1 MTEDTTQPD
10 PSTTQSK
17 ESLILGQLL
26 AASDDF
32 ASGSLL
38 ADRLGISR
46 VAVWTHMEKL
56 REQGFEF
63 EAVRSKG
70 YRIARYPQTLN
81 QSLIQALLPS
91 HARELRVVA
100 HEEIDSTNS
109 EAERLLANDVP
120 DPLLVLARKQT
131 LGRGRFGREWHSPEN
146 GNLYASFAFRPRVP
160 PARLSTFTLWIGVNI
175 CACLNSY
182 FRVES
187 NVKWPNDIHIG
198 GKKLAGILTEARMD
212 SDHTRELILGVGLNI
227 NSSTQDWPPE
237 LSSIATSIREV
248 TGKSSDLNRFTAL
261 LAGRVY
267 QAYDQFI
274 SDSYRSAMREMWAD
288 YDLLVNRK
296 ISLVHGQSRITGFAR
311 GIDLHGALIL
321 EREDGSRIQI
331 RAGEVTI
338 EK

>member
-1 MTEDTTQPD
+1 L
-10 PSTTQSK
+10 SNQSK

-26 AASDDF
+26 AAKDDF

-38 ADRLGISR
+38 ADSLGISR

-70 YRIARYPQTLN
+70 YRIARYPKTLN

-91 HARELRVVA
+91 HASDLRVVA
-100 HEEIDSTNS
+100 YEEIDSTNS
-109 EAERLLANDVP
+109 EAERLLANEVP
-120 DPLLVLARKQT
+120 DPLLVISRKQT
-131 LGRGRFGREWHSPEN
+131 RGRGRFGREWHSPEN

-175 CACLNSY
+175 CACLNNY
-182 FRVES
+182 FRIES
-187 NVKWPNDIHIG
+187 NVKWPNDIHIE

-227 NSSTQDWPPE
+227 NSSTEDWPPE
-237 LSSIATSIREV
+237 LRSIATSIKQI
-248 TGKSSDLNRFTAL
+248 TGETTDLNRFTAL

-288 YDLLVNRK
+288 YDLLINRR
-296 ISLVHGQSRITGFAR
+296 ISLVHGQSRISGIAR

-321 EREDGSRIQI
+321 ERDDGSRIQI
-331 RAGEVTI
+331 RAGEVSI

>member
-1 MTEDTTQPD
+1 MPNRSYEQNGPTAT
-10 PSTTQSK
+10 SK
-17 ESLILGQLL
+17 ESLILSEML
-26 AASDDF
+26 AAKDRF

-70 YRIARYPQTLN
+70 YRIARYPDSLN
-81 QSLIQALLPS
+81 QSLIQAMLPS
-91 HARELRVVA
+91 HARDLLVTA
-100 HEEIDSTNS
+100 HEALDSTNS
-109 EAERLLANDVP
+109 EAERLLANGVS
-120 DPLLVLARKQT
+120 DPILVLSRKQT
-131 LGRGRFGREWHSPEN
+131 QGRGRFGREWHSPEN
-146 GNLYASFAFRPRVP
+146 GNLYASFAFRPRIP

-182 FRVES
+182 FRIQS
-187 NVKWPNDIHIG
+187 AVKWPNDIHID
-198 GKKLAGILTEARMD
+198 GKKVAGILTEARMD

-227 NSSTQDWPPE
+227 NSAIDDWPSA
-237 LSSIATSIREV
+237 LQSIATSIRQA
-248 TGKSSDLNRFTAL
+248 TGKRADLNRFTAI

-274 SDSYRSAMREMWAD
+274 SDAYRSSLKEMWAD
-288 YDLLVNRK
+288 YDLLQDRK
-296 ISLVHGQSRITGFAR
+296 ISLIHGKSRISGTAR
-311 GIDLHGALIL
+311 GIDLHGSLVL
-321 EREDGSRIQI
+321 EREDGSRVQI

>member
-1 MTEDTTQPD
+1 MSEKTPANHH
-10 PSTTQSK
+10 SSNRSK

-26 AASDDF
+26 AAKDDF
-32 ASGSLL
+32 ASGSRL
-38 ADRLGISR
+38 ADSLGISR

-70 YRIARYPQTLN
+70 YRIARYPRTLN

-91 HARELRVVA
+91 HARDLRVLA
-100 HEEIDSTNS
+100 YEEIDSTNS
-109 EAERLLANDVP
+109 EAERLLANEIP
-120 DPLLVLARKQT
+120 DPLLVISRKQT
-131 LGRGRFGREWHSPEN
+131 RGRGRFGREWHSPEN

-182 FRVES
+182 FRIES

-227 NSSTQDWPPE
+227 NSSCEDWPPK
-237 LSSIATSIREV
+237 LRSIATSIKQI
-248 TGKSSDLNRFTAL
+248 TGETTDLNRFAAL

-274 SDSYRSAMREMWAD
+274 SDSYRSAMKEMWID
-288 YDLLVNRK
+288 YDLLIDRR
-296 ISLVHGQSRITGFAR
+296 ISLLHGKSRISGIAR